1 MWPYAAAIVFL
12 LLRVFMMA
20 LFMASIGDVAM
31 MVGAGGGVVIAREK
45 KKIMITLTFLRS

>member
-1 MWPYAAAIVFL
+1 
-12 LLRVFMMA
+12 MMA